1 LGGCRLL
8 NGFNGLTG
16 KFAPFQFKS
25 INQLRLIRKTALTAM
40 ADHEKFNSN
49 CAKFSADREG
59 KEAMR

>member
-1 LGGCRLL
+1 
-8 NGFNGLTG
+8 LTG